1 AETASSITFAKVAGV
16 HGWSPGLSLFHQR
29 DAESPKNGKGASD
42 RALFVGSPHQH
53 LLTGGSPHCLPMHN
67 VYYARFRRMDTP
79 HFRMHSYCRDAARV
93 ALDEA
98 RGTDPSKNP
107 SPATSKASL

>member
-1 AETASSITFAKVAGV
+1 
-16 HGWSPGLSLFHQR
+16 
-29 DAESPKNGKGASD
+29 
-42 RALFVGSPHQH
+42 
-53 LLTGGSPHCLPMHN
+53 MHN

-79 HFRMHSYCRDAARV
+79 HFRMHSYYRDAARV

-107 SPATSKASL
+107 